1 MDVAEIAKAVQ
12 RRWQVAASVLL
23 VTLVATIVVMV
34 SAASQHQA
42 VASLLLVAPE
52 IVGSSSD
59 DSETDTPSILTP
71 GVVAEVVEGDE
82 IRQGL
87 DVPGG
92 PADYEVI
99 VTQDGTILR
108 VEATAETEARVV
120 PTAAAVVEAIERT
133 VAEFVEQTGS
143 EGDSA
148 VILEVLSRPSLA
160 RQRTVIDESGQSR
173 VEFVANGS
181 VLLLTGEL
189 VRPEKG
195 NPFSPSEGTLR
206 VLQEV
211 ASSPS
216 TRASVLSGKEGAD
229 YFVELDTREGAAI
242 LRVTATAST
251 MDGTLDVLHA
261 AIAALD
267 GDLAERQALTG
278 APEASWLRLQRLY
291 VPELATDVSGTL
303 TRPLVTIIGLGL
315 LAAVSLAVLADSILL
330 ARSKKRDGEE
340 DEAGVA
346 DDDDRA
352 SPRVE
357 QVS

>member
-12 RRWQVAASVLL
+12 RRWRVAASVLL

-52 IVGSSSD
+52 IVGSSPD

-82 IRQGL
+82 VRQGL
-87 DVPGG
+87 EVAGG

-133 VAEFVEQTGS
+133 VAEFVEQTGG
-143 EGDSA
+143 EGGSA

-173 VEFVANGS
+173 VEFVASGS

-189 VRPEKG
+189 VGPQKG

-229 YFVELDTREGAAI
+229 YLVELDTREGAAI

-251 MDGTLDVLHA
+251 TDDTLDVLHA

-267 GDLAERQALTG
+267 GDLAERQALTR

-291 VPELATDVSGTL
+291 VPEVATDVSGTL
-303 TRPLVTIIGLGL
+303 TRPLVTIVGLGL

-330 ARSKKRDGEE
+330 ARSRKRDGEE
-340 DEAGVA
+340 DEDGVA